1 MYLGWCEINFMTVKG
16 RPNVYLLQSWLEGEA
31 GAESS
36 PWTFWVCGIKE
47 ISEDLLPST
56 WLMAGPDY
64 GSPFSPLR
72 AVLLPQ
78 SKRH

>member
-47 ISEDLLPST
+47 ISEDPLPST
-56 WLMAGPDY
+56 SAQTFCPV
-64 GSPFSPLR
+64 R
-72 AVLLPQ
+72 AHGWP
-78 SKRH
+78 